1 MEIAEIRAKLAGL
14 TGQRYWRSLEEVA
27 DSDAFQ
33 EMLHREFPENASEF
47 TDPAGRREF
56 LRVMGASLAL
66 AGVTACTRQPTE
78 KIVPYVRMPEE
89 IVPGR
94 PLFFATAMPFAGGAT
109 GLLVENHMG
118 RPTKVEG
125 NPDHP
130 SSLGATDAYAQAS
143 ILGLYDPDRSQTITN
158 LGEVRPWSAVAA
170 AVQSAMTTA
179 GAGQGAGFRLLTQS
193 ITSPTL
199 LDQIQT
205 LLTALPQARWHQY
218 EAAVASPVGP
228 QPTYRLEQADVIL
241 SLESDFL
248 SCGPAHLRYAREFSA
263 RRRPEAKAGM
273 NRLYLVEGSP
283 TPTGSKADHRLP
295 LRSGDVFAFAQLVA
309 RGLGLS
315 GEAAAA
321 APGVSL
327 SQDIRERFVP
337 ALVKDLQAH
346 RGRCVVIAGEYQP
359 PALHALARAMNDT
372 LGNTGQTVVYA
383 PRAADV
389 DYMASIAE
397 LARDMAAGRVQVLA
411 IVGGNPV
418 YDAPADLDFARAL
431 GKVPLRIRLG
441 LYHDETSE
449 LCHWHVPEAHFL
461 ESWSDARAHDGTVTI
476 VQPLIDPLY
485 GGRSAHEFL
494 SLFAGQGERRGYE
507 IVREF
512 WKTRLPGDFEV
523 AWRKALHDGVL
534 RLSQESAEGAEN
546 AEAQRGAE
554 NAENAK
560 TAKTAEA
567 SAPSATS
574 ANLGASASSAPS
586 ASSQPRSGLEVV
598 FRPDPSVFDGR
609 FANNGWLQE
618 LPKPITKV
626 TWDNAILIAPKT
638 ADRFHVVTGDVVSIT
653 SKGRTVSGPVWVMP
667 GHALDAVTLP
677 LGYGRRRAGRVGTGI
692 GFDAYAL
699 RTSDAPWFAAGAT
712 LQKTNT
718 RAVLASTQ
726 GHFAME
732 ARDLVRAGTLA
743 DYQRNPTYAKH
754 EAHTPPKT
762 LTMYPNYEYSGY
774 AWGMAIDT
782 NACHGCNACVVAC
795 QAENNSPV
803 VGKEQVAKQREMQ
816 WLRIDTYFGGD
827 LDNPEI
833 YHQPM
838 MCQHCENAPCEVVCP
853 VAATSHSDEGLN
865 DMVYNRCVGTRY
877 CSHNCPYKVRRFN
890 FMLYSDLTTP
900 SLRMARNP
908 DVTVRTRGV
917 MEKCTYCV
925 QRINGARIDAKRED
939 RDIRDGEV
947 LTACQAVCPAD
958 AIVFG
963 NINDPNSRVA
973 KLQAEARAF
982 GVLAEL
988 NTRPRTRYLA
998 AVRNVNP
1005 EIEPDTDKGAT
1016 SIHKAPET
1024 HK

>member
-1 MEIAEIRAKLAGL
+1 MEIAEIRARLAGL
-14 TGQRYWRSLEEVA
+14 TGRQYWRSLEELA
-27 DSDAFQ
+27 GSDAFQ
-33 EMLHREFPENASEF
+33 ELLHREFPENASEF
-47 TDPAGRREF
+47 TDPVGRREF
-56 LRVMGASLAL
+56 LRVMGASLSL
-66 AGVTACTRQPTE
+66 AGVTACTRQPPE
-78 KIVPYVRMPEE
+78 KIVPYVKMPEE
-89 IVPGR
+89 IIPGR

-118 RPTKVEG
+118 RPTKIEG

-143 ILGLYDPDRSQTITN
+143 VLSLYDPDRSQTITH
-158 LGEVRPWSAVAA
+158 LAEVRPWGALVA
-170 AVQSAMTTA
+170 AVQSAMTA
-179 GAGQGAGFRLLTQS
+179 QGATQGAGFRLLTQS
-193 ITSPTL
+193 MTSPTL

-205 LLTALPQARWHQY
+205 LMTALPQARWHRY
-218 EAAVASPVGP
+218 EAAVASPIGP
-228 QPTYRLEQADVIL
+228 QPMYRLEQADVIL

-248 SCGPAHLRYAREFSA
+248 SCGPAHLRYAREFAA
-263 RRRPEAKAGM
+263 RRRPEAPAGM
-273 NRLYLVEGSP
+273 NRLYLVESCP

-295 LRSGDVFAFAQLVA
+295 LRAADIMAFAQLVA
-309 RGLGLS
+309 RALGVTPSS
-315 GEAAAA
+315 GSPPSS
-321 APGVSL
+321 PGRGG
-327 SQDIRERFVP
+327 DRFVP

-346 RGRCVVIAGEYQP
+346 RGRSVVIAGEYQP
-359 PALHALARAMNDT
+359 PALHALARAMNEA
-372 LGNTGQTVVYA
+372 LGNVGQTVVYTQ
-383 PRAADV
+383 PPADV
-389 DYMASIAE
+389 DYMGSIAE
-397 LARDMAAGRVQVLA
+397 LARDMDAGRVQMLA

-418 YDAPADLDFARAL
+418 YDAPADLNFARAL

-449 LCHWHVPEAHFL
+449 LCHWHVPEAHYL
-461 ESWSDARAHDGTVTI
+461 ESWSDARTHDGTVTI
-476 VQPLIDPLY
+476 IQPLIDPLY
-485 GGRSAHEFL
+485 GGRSAHEFM

-507 IVREF
+507 IVRDY
-512 WKTRLPGDFEV
+512 WKTRLQGDFEQ
-523 AWRKALHDGVL
+523 AWRRALHDGVI
-534 RLSQESAEGAEN
+534 RLEN
-546 AEAQRGAE
+546 AG
-554 NAENAK
+554 
-560 TAKTAEA
+560 
-567 SAPSATS
+567 P
-574 ANLGASASSAPS
+574 ASSANRSAALSAS
-586 ASSQPRSGLEVV
+586 ASSQPSASSRTGLEVV

-618 LPKPITKV
+618 LPRPLTKV
-626 TWDNAILIAPKT
+626 TWDNAILIAPQT
-638 ADRFHVVTGDVVSIT
+638 AERFHLVTGDVVSIT

-667 GHALDAVTLP
+667 GHAIDSVTLP
-677 LGYGRRRAGRVGTGI
+677 LGYGRRRAGRVGTGV
-692 GFDAYAL
+692 GFNAYGV
-699 RTSDAPWFAAGAT
+699 RTSDAPWFAGGAT

-718 RAVLASTQ
+718 RGTLASTQ
-726 GHFAME
+726 GHFLME

-743 DYQRNPTYAKH
+743 DYRRNPTYAKY

-762 LTMYPNYEYSGY
+762 LTLYPHYEYSGY
-774 AWGMAIDT
+774 AWGMAIDN

-803 VGKEQVAKQREMQ
+803 VGKDQVARQREMH
-816 WLRIDTYFGGD
+816 WLRIDTYFAGD

-900 SLRMARNP
+900 SLKLARNP

-925 QRINGARIDAKRED
+925 QRINSARIDAKRED
-939 RDIRDGEV
+939 RNIKDGEI

-963 NINDPNSRVA
+963 DINDPDSRVS
-973 KLQAEARAF
+973 KLRAEARAY
-982 GVLAEL
+982 GVLSEL
-988 NTRPRTRYLA
+988 NTRPRTSYLA
-998 AVRNVNP
+998 AVRNVNA
-1005 EIEPDTDKGAT
+1005 EIEPDTDKGAM
-1016 SIHKAPET
+1016 SIHKAPEADAERGT
-1024 HK
+1024 RAPAERHERGAGAPASKQR